1 MFKTVFFAAALIS
14 ATAGIAR
21 AGEGSG
27 DPFPF
32 RAGPYS
38 VTTIVDQSVPTAR
51 PTASRPAVGLML
63 SAPRASSEAPQ
74 TIRDPLNNS
83 RSSRYTR

>member
-63 SAPRASSEAPQ
+63 SAPRAASEAPQ
-74 TIRDPLNNS
+74 SILDPSNS
-83 RSSRYTR
+83 GRSTRYTR

>member
-38 VTTIVDQSVPTAR
+38 VTTIADQSVPTAR
-51 PTASRPAVGLML
+51 LTTSRPAVGLML
-63 SAPRASSEAPQ
+63 SAPRAANEAPQ
-74 TIRDPLNNS
+74 SILDPSNAN
-83 RSSRYTR
+83 RPARYTR

>member
-1 MFKTVFFAAALIS
+1 MIKTIFFAAALIS
-14 ATAGIAR
+14 ATVGIAR

-38 VTTIVDQSVPTAR
+38 VTTIADQSVPTAR
-51 PTASRPAVGLML
+51 PTPSRPAVGLML
-63 SAPRASSEAPQ
+63 SAPRTTSEAPQ
-74 TIRDPLNNS
+74 SILDQSNS
-83 RSSRYTR
+83 GRSTRYTR